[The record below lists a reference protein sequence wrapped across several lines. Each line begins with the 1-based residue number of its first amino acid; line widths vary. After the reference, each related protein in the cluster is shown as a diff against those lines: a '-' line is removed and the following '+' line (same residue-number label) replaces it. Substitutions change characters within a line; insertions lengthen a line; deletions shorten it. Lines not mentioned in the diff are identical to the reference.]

1 MSCYENIN
9 GACSIMIVY
18 ARDISPE
25 DKLFLP
31 REEYFISTIL
41 SVSFGTNSSFVVDI
55 LCE

>member
-1 MSCYENIN
+1 
-9 GACSIMIVY
+9 MITVY

-25 DKLFLP
+25 DELFLP

-41 SVSFGTNSSFVVDI
+41 NVSFGTNSSFVVDI